1 MKFSINI
8 TWSKL
13 MALIILLIGAG
24 YSYLTQTAGVITLT
38 IPISAGIIG
47 WKQQKDKEKAIR

>member
-1 MKFSINI
+1 
-8 TWSKL
+8 